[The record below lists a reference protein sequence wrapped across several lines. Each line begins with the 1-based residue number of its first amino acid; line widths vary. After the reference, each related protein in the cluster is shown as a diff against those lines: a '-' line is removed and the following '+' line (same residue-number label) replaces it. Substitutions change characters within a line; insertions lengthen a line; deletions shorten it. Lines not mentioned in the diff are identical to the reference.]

1 MKILGIDPGL
11 ERIGF
16 GLITHDTHQRYHAL
30 DWGVIQTSKADP
42 LAKRLSG
49 IYQAMMA
56 LLKESNPDVV
66 SLEQIFYCRNAKTII
81 PVTQARGV
89 ILMALHDA
97 GMRYVEYTPMQVKL
111 NMTGYGKA
119 SKQEIQAMVQQLLG
133 MEELPRPDDA
143 ADGLALALSCAFEQG
158 AVSLLAPR

>member
-16 GLITHDTHQRYHAL
+16 GLITHNTHKRYHAL
-30 DWGVIQTSKADP
+30 DWGVIQTSKADSD
-42 LAKRLSG
+42 AKRLSG
-49 IYQAMMA
+49 IYKA
-56 LLKESNPDVV
+56 LTSLLEDAKPDVV
-66 SLEQIFYCRNAKTII
+66 SIEQIFYCRNAKTII

-119 SKQEIQAMVQQLLG
+119 TKQEIQQMVQQLLE
-133 MEELPRPDDA
+133 MDELPRPDDA

-158 AVSLLAPR
+158 AISLLSPR